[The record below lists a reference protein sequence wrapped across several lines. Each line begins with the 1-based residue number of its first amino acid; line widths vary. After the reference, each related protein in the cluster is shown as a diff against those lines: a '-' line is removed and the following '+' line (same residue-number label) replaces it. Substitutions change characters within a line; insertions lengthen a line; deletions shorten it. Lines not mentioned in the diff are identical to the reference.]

1 MIYIT
6 GDTHIPIDIHKLNTK
21 NFPQQKDLMKQ
32 DYIIICG
39 DFGGVWDGS
48 AADKHWLQWLND
60 KNFTTLFVDGNHENH
75 PMLNGYDVVTFC
87 GGKAHRVMGSVYH
100 LVRGQVFTIDGMKF
114 FAMGGAASHDK
125 HLRREGITW
134 WPEEL
139 PSDEEYREA
148 VLNLQ
153 ANDNTVDYIITHCAP
168 DSIQWEISD
177 HYESDKLTE
186 FLEAVKNEVR
196 YKHWYFGHYHLDE
209 DIDDRHT
216 CVFEKMICLS
226 ENLVV

>member
-1 MIYIT
+1 MTYLALVFAERLYKTISY
-6 GDTHIPIDIHKLNTK
+6 G
-21 NFPQQKDLMKQ
+21 
-32 DYIIICG
+32 III
-39 DFGGVWDGS
+39 
-48 AADKHWLQWLND
+48 
-60 KNFTTLFVDGNHENH
+60 
-75 PMLNGYDVVTFC
+75 
-87 GGKAHRVMGSVYH
+87 MGM
-100 LVRGQVFTIDGMKF
+100 RGQVFTLDGMKL

-139 PSDEEYREA
+139 PSDEEYHEA

-153 ANDNTVDYIITHCAP
+153 AHDNTVDYIVTHCAP
-168 DSIQWEISD
+168 DSVQWEISD

-186 FLEAVKNEVR
+186 FLEAVRNEVS

-216 CVFEKMICLS
+216 CVFDKIVLVGCLS
-226 ENLVV
+226 GDKEGLNASFSSTYSYPKSEGGTREASEE

>member
-6 GDTHIPIDIHKLNTK
+6 GDTHIPIDISKLNTK
-21 NFPQQKDLMKQ
+21 NFPEQKNLTKQ
-32 DYIIICG
+32 DYVVICG

-60 KNFTTLFVDGNHENH
+60 KNFTTLFIDGNHENH
-75 PMLNGYDVVTFC
+75 PMLNGYDVVSFC

-100 LVRGQVFTIDGMKF
+100 LMRGQVFTIDGMKF

-125 HLRREGITW
+125 HLRREGVTW

-139 PSDEEYREA
+139 PSDDEYREA

-153 ANDNTVDYIITHCAP
+153 AHDNTVDYIITHCAA

-177 HYESDKLTE
+177 HYESDTLTE
-186 FLEAVKNEVR
+186 FLEAVKNEVS
-196 YKHWYFGHYHLDE
+196 YKHWFFGHYHLDE

-216 CVFEKMICLS
+216 CVFNEIR
-226 ENLVV
+226 EAE

>member
-6 GDTHIPIDIHKLNTK
+6 GDTHIPIDISKLNTK
-21 NFPQQKDLMKQ
+21 NFPQQKDLTKK

-48 AADKHWLQWLND
+48 AADKHWLQWLNE
-60 KNFTTLFVDGNHENH
+60 KSFTTLFVDGNHENH

-87 GGKAHRVMGSVYH
+87 GGKAHRVMGNVYH
-100 LVRGQVFTIDGMKF
+100 LMRGQVFTIDGIKF
-114 FAMGGAASHDK
+114 FAMGGTASHDK

-139 PSDEEYREA
+139 PSDEECREA

-153 ANDNTVDYIITHCAP
+153 AHDNTVDYIVTHCAA
-168 DSIQWEISD
+168 DSVQWEISD
-177 HYESDKLTE
+177 RYESDNLTE
-186 FLEAVKNEVR
+186 FLEAVKNEVS
-196 YKHWYFGHYHLDE
+196 YKRWYFGHYHLDE

-216 CVFEKMICLS
+216 CVFDGIVQVGEAAK
-226 ENLVV
+226 